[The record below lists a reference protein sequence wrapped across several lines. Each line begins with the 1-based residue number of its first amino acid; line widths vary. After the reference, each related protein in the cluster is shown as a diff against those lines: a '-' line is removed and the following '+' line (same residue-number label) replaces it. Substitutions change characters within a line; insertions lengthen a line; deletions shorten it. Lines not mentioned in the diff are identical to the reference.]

1 MKLNEY
7 YNIILDK
14 YHIGDYKIKVSKN
27 QESYPII
34 NERELPLHT
43 INYLIFE
50 YLKDN
55 KDKRWQVLFDF
66 ILVPNGV
73 NQEGC
78 DFDFTKIKFEDF
90 FEFMLSI
97 KN

>member
-1 MKLNEY
+1 MTIQEY
-7 YNIILDK
+7 YLIIISR
-14 YHIGDYKIKVSKN
+14 YNSGDYKLKIAKTNTVKPVFK
-27 QESYPII
+27 QE
-34 NERELPLHT
+34 EFPLLAL
-43 INYLIFE
+43 NYLIFE

-55 KDKRWQVLFDF
+55 KDDRWKLLLDF

-78 DFDFTKIKFEDF
+78 DIDFTKIEFEEF
-90 FEFMLSI
+90 FDFMLRI

>member
-1 MKLNEY
+1 MTIQEY
-7 YNIILDK
+7 YDIILDK
-14 YHIGDYKIKVSKN
+14 YKSGDYKVKVAKTIT
-27 QESYPII
+27 ETPEI
-34 NERELPLHT
+34 NEKEFPLYAL
-43 INYLIFE
+43 NYLIFE

-55 KDKRWQVLFDF
+55 KDDRWKLLLDF

-78 DFDFTKIKFEDF
+78 DIDFTKIDFEEF
-90 FEFMLSI
+90 FYFMVSA